1 MKKLKLKLI
10 AITVATIT
18 TATLPS
24 VSVSAAWIQNEGKW
38 NYLSDSGEMKTG
50 WIRDN
55 GAWYYLD
62 NSGEM
67 KTGWVNDSGAWYYL
81 NNSGA
86 MKTGWINDNGAWYFA
101 DTSGTMET
109 GVIQV
114 DGKTYSLDAATGA
127 MQVGDV
133 TISGKVYTFAQSGE
147 AIGKDVIPSKVFN
160 SDGSEMTGTNT
171 SGKDTN
177 ASDASDTSASS
188 QQDSSSSSSHH
199 HSSSSS
205 SKVAKAALTDAITA
219 ANTKYT
225 AAVEGTDVGQYA
237 VGSKAIFKEA
247 IDAAQVVAN
256 NAASIQKNIDS
267 AVTALA
273 TATTTF
279 NNSINKDIN
288 EVVVNKAVLIDVI
301 TAAKIKYT
309 AAVEGTDAGQYAVGS
324 KAIFKTVIDAAQAVV
339 DNVASTQI
347 DIDSAVIALNTAMTT
362 FDNSSNDKESN
373 GGSTTNYLE
382 NYREQYH
389 YSPAKAWAND
399 PNGMVYFN
407 GEYHL
412 FYQYNPD
419 ASVWGP
425 MHWGHAVST
434 DLIHWTELPIALA
447 PDDGGTIYSGSAVID
462 KENTTGFFDGIA
474 GGGLV
479 AIYTQDYMDN
489 GAERQKQSIAY
500 SKDNGRTWIKYEGNP
515 VIAAES
521 DPLNNSA
528 FRDPKVFYNEE
539 AGKWF
544 MVVAGGPLRFF
555 SSDNL
560 KDWHPE
566 GMQNEIQTECPD
578 IYKLEV
584 GNTGTYKWVL
594 SEGGR
599 YYRVGD
605 FKEVYGVWKFVD
617 DNNAHFPMNFGKDSY
632 AAQTYYGTD
641 ENGTPDGRRIMINW
655 MNNWDYCN
663 NVAPITKTFN
673 GSFDLQTELKLV
685 NADAGIRLIQQPIDE
700 YKTLRKSPTTFDNVT
715 ISPDQPNIMSN
726 LSSSQYEIVAEFTPD
741 ANTTEVGFKLRVG
754 KSADQETDVK
764 YNLTTGEIILDRS
777 KSGKS
782 PSADKFLQAYSQKM
796 GKTAD
801 GKIQL
806 HIFVDAASVE
816 VYGNNGEVTGSG
828 QIFPNRS
835 SEGIEVYSVG
845 GNSTATIQYY
855 PLSSIWNNEVTGT
868 NSALVSLSEGDLGKK
883 VGDEFTIYTTTVPT
897 TAIQGVNW
905 QFDQAVLEIVSQ
917 DDEKTAFRTKSVGS
931 TTLTAVSKDTKSSK
945 TININVYDSNP
956 SSIIGSLTNF
966 ATTGDWY
973 VKDDSY
979 IGDSSGDG
987 FAVAEQTYDSQA
999 ASTLEA
1005 NADVSDG
1012 NTAGLVLLSQT
1023 ANPKEGAII
1032 ANVNKNGEYRVFEF
1046 TGLDA
1051 NGNPQVSDLNSG
1063 IVPKTEKN
1071 IYKLRS
1077 EVNGTHL
1084 KYWIND
1090 ELVCDTNQNYFTTGR
1105 FGLNVYGG
1113 ATLFKNVT
1121 LSNNA
1126 PSTMTSVVGSGL
1138 TFNNTPED
1146 LHVSDDSYVVDD
1158 GKNNNGF
1165 AISDQEIDTSQGTC
1179 ILDIDSKILGDWH
1192 NQNPANGDVAGVVL
1206 LAQGNSY
1213 FEDGG
1218 IIANVGKWGHYRL
1231 FGQVPDGTGGMK
1243 EVTFAE
1249 GDVPEAQYNRYHLK
1263 VELNGNHI
1271 IYWINSK
1278 KVCDITQ
1285 DYYTTGKFGLNVWN
1299 GASEFRN
1306 ITLNEDSVLE
1316 VGQTSTTTRAAVDI
1330 TAIATTRAAVDI
1342 TAIATTRA
1350 AVDIP
1355 AIAGVTA
1362 PVTGNTP
1369 VLTIADTTEYTGT
1382 IAWSETPAIFEPN
1395 KVYTA
1400 TITITPKEGYTLIG
1414 VPKNFFTVEEAT
1426 AANDA
1431 DSGLITAVFSEIT
1444 N

>member
-10 AITVATIT
+10 AITVATMT
-18 TATLPS
+18 TASLSS
-24 VSVSAAWIQNEGKW
+24 VSASAAWIQNEGKW

-50 WIRDN
+50 WINDN
-55 GAWYYLD
+55 GTWYYLS
-62 NSGEM
+62 NSGVM
-67 KTGWVNDSGAWYYL
+67 KIGWVNDNGTWYHL

-86 MKTGWINDNGAWYFA
+86 MNTGWINDNGKWYYSNNLGEMKTGWINDNGTWYFSDA
-101 DTSGTMET
+101 SGAMQT
-109 GVIQV
+109 GVVQV
-114 DGKTYSLDAATGA
+114 DGKTYCLDSTTGA
-127 MQVGDV
+127 MQVGNV
-133 TISGKVYTFAQSGE
+133 TIDGKVYTFAESGE
-147 AIGKDVIPSKVFN
+147 AIGDSIPTGKKAFDSAGV
-160 SDGSEMTGTNT
+160 ELAGTNT
-171 SGKDTN
+171 SNKDTTTP
-177 ASDASDTSASS
+177 ASN
-188 QQDSSSSSSHH
+188 QQESSSNSSTNH
-199 HSSSSS
+199 HSSSNNSNKVVVNKAVLTDTI
-205 SKVAKAALTDAITA
+205 KVANA
-219 ANTKYT
+219 KYA

-237 VGSKAIFKEA
+237 VGSKA
-247 IDAAQVVAN
+247 
-256 NAASIQKNIDS
+256 
-267 AVTALA
+267 T
-273 TATTTF
+273 
-279 NNSINKDIN
+279 
-288 EVVVNKAVLIDVI
+288 
-301 TAAKIKYT
+301 
-309 AAVEGTDAGQYAVGS
+309 
-324 KAIFKTVIDAAQAVV
+324 FKTAIDAAQAVV
-339 DNVASTQI
+339 DNVATKQK
-347 DIDSAVIALNTAMTT
+347 DIDLAVTVLTTAITT
-362 FDNSSNDKESN
+362 FDNSCNKDDIN
-373 GGSTTNYLE
+373 TGVTTNYLE
-382 NYREQYH
+382 DYREQYH
-389 YSPAKAWAND
+389 FSVAKAWAND
-399 PNGMVYFN
+399 PNGMVYFD

-412 FYQYNPD
+412 FYQYYPD
-419 ASVWGP
+419 DVVWGP
-425 MHWGHAVST
+425 MHWGHAVSK
-434 DLIHWTELPIALA
+434 DLIHWEELPIALY
-447 PDDGGTIYSGSAVID
+447 PDEGGTIFSGSAVVD
-462 KENTTGFFDGIA
+462 KDNTTGFFDSIE

-521 DPLNNSA
+521 DPLDNSA

-539 AGKWF
+539 TGKWF

-584 GNTGTYKWVL
+584 GDTGKYKWVL

-599 YYRVGD
+599 YYRIGD
-605 FKEVYGVWKFVD
+605 FKEVDGVWKFVP
-617 DNNAHFPMNFGKDSY
+617 DNDEHLPMNFGKDSY
-632 AAQTYYGTD
+632 AAQTYYGTG

-685 NADAGIRLIQQPIDE
+685 NTDAGIRLIQQPIDE

-726 LSSSQYEIVAEFTPD
+726 LSGGQYEIVAEFTPD

-816 VYGNNGEVTGSG
+816 VYGNNGEVTGSA
-828 QIFPNRS
+828 QVFPNRS

-868 NSALVSLSEGDLGKK
+868 DSALVSLSEGNLGKK

-905 QFDQAVLEIVSQ
+905 QFDQAILEIVSQ
-917 DDEKTAFRTKSVGS
+917 DDEKTTFRTKSVGS
-931 TTLTAVSKDTKSSK
+931 TILTAVSKDQKSSK
-945 TININVYDSNP
+945 TINVNVYDSNP
-956 SSIIGSLTNF
+956 GSIIESLTNF

-979 IGDSSGDG
+979 IGNSSGDG
-987 FAVAEQTYDSQA
+987 FAVAEQTYDSEV

-1012 NTAGLVLLSQT
+1012 NTAGLVLFSKT
-1023 ANPKEGAII
+1023 ANPKEGSII
-1032 ANVNKNGEYRVFEF
+1032 ANVNKNGEYRVFSF
-1046 TGLDA
+1046 TGLDE
-1051 NGNPQVSDLNSG
+1051 NGNPTVKDLNSG
-1063 IVPKTEKN
+1063 IVQKTEDN

-1077 EVNGTHL
+1077 EVNGTHI

-1090 ELVCDTNQNYFTTGR
+1090 ELVCDTNQNFTTGR

-1113 ATLFKNVT
+1113 ATSFKNVT
-1121 LSNNA
+1121 LTNNH
-1126 PSTMTSVVGSGL
+1126 PSTVTSILGSGL
-1138 TFNNTPED
+1138 TFDTTPGD
-1146 LHVSDDSYVVDD
+1146 LHVSDDSYVVDG

-1165 AISDQEIDTSQGTC
+1165 AISDQEMDTSQGTC

-1206 LAQGNSY
+1206 FAQGDNY
-1213 FEDGG
+1213 FGNGG

-1231 FGQVPDGTGGMK
+1231 FGQVPDGNGGMK
-1243 EVTFAE
+1243 EVKFAE
-1249 GDVPEAQYNRYHLK
+1249 GDVAEAQYNRYHLK
-1263 VELNGNHI
+1263 IEINGNRI
-1271 IYWINSK
+1271 IYLINGQ

-1316 VGQTSTTTRAAVDI
+1316 VGQTSTTTGAAVN
-1330 TAIATTRAAVDI
+1330 IAL
-1342 TAIATTRA
+1342 
-1350 AVDIP
+1350 
-1355 AIAGVTA
+1355 IAGVTA

-1382 IAWSETPAIFEPN
+1382 IAWSGTPVIFDPN

-1400 TITITPKEGYTLIG
+1400 TITITPKSGYTLTDVI
-1414 VPKNFFTVEEAT
+1414 KDYFTVKGAIAT
-1426 AANDA
+1426 NDA
-1431 DSGLITAVFSEIT
+1431 GSGVITAVFPAT
-1444 N
+1444 T

>member
-10 AITVATIT
+10 AITVATMT
-18 TATLPS
+18 TATFTS
-24 VSVSAAWIQNEGKW
+24 VSASAAWIQNEGNW

-50 WIRDN
+50 WVNDN

-62 NSGEM
+62 NSGTM
-67 KTGWVNDSGAWYYL
+67 KTGWVNDSGTWYYMQPSGEMKTGWVNDNGAWYYL
-81 NNSGA
+81 DNSGTMKTGWVNDSGTWYYMQPSGA
-86 MKTGWINDNGAWYFA
+86 MKTGWISDNDTWYFA
-101 DTSGTMET
+101 DTSGTMQT
-109 GVIQV
+109 GVVKI
-114 DGKTYSLDAATGA
+114 DGKTYYLDETTGA
-127 MQVGDV
+127 MRVGDI
-133 TISGKVYTFAQSGE
+133 TINGTTHTFAQSGE
-147 AIGKDVIPSKVFN
+147 AIGSDLVPTKTFN
-160 SDGSEMTGTNT
+160 SNGVKVAETSTQGNSDKTSDNNKSNTTTTSEQSNSTSTT
-171 SGKDTN
+171 SSGK
-177 ASDASDTSASS
+177 S
-188 QQDSSSSSSHH
+188 H

-205 SKVAKAALTDAITA
+205 GSSTQVNKEALINAITIA
-219 ANTKYT
+219 KTKYE
-225 AAVEGTDVGQYA
+225 AAVEGTDVGQYS
-237 VGSKAIFKEA
+237 VGSKAIFKAA
-247 IDAAQVVAN
+247 IDAAQAVSDN
-256 NAASIQKNIDS
+256 SGSTQKDIDS
-267 AVTALA
+267 ALMALA
-273 TATTTF
+273 SATTIF
-279 NNSINKDIN
+279 NNSINKD
-288 EVVVNKAVLIDVI
+288 
-301 TAAKIKYT
+301 
-309 AAVEGTDAGQYAVGS
+309 
-324 KAIFKTVIDAAQAVV
+324 V
-339 DNVASTQI
+339 DSST
-347 DIDSAVIALNTAMTT
+347 S
-362 FDNSSNDKESN
+362 
-373 GGSTTNYLE
+373 TNYLE

-425 MHWGHAVST
+425 MHWGHAVSK

-462 KENTTGFFDGIA
+462 KDNTTGFFDGIE

-515 VIAAES
+515 VIASDA

-539 AGKWF
+539 DRKWF

-566 GMQNEIQTECPD
+566 GMQDEIQTECPD

-584 GNTGTYKWVL
+584 GDTGTYKWVL

-605 FKEVYGVWKFVD
+605 FKEVDGVWKFVT
-617 DNNAHFPMNFGKDSY
+617 DNDEHLPMNFAKDSY
-632 AAQTYYGTD
+632 AAQTYYGMN

-685 NADAGIRLIQQPIDE
+685 NTDEGIRLIQQPIDE

-715 ISPDQPNIMSN
+715 ISPDQPNVMSN
-726 LSSSQYEIVAEFTPD
+726 LSGSQYEIVAEFAPD
-741 ANTTEVGFKLRVG
+741 ENTTEVGFKLRVG
-754 KSADQETDVK
+754 KSADQETIVK
-764 YNLTTGEIILDRS
+764 YNTATGELVLDRS

-796 GKTAD
+796 SKTSD

-816 VYGNNGEVTGSG
+816 VYGNNGEVTGSA

-835 SEGIEVYSVG
+835 SDGIEVYSVG

-855 PLSSIWNNEVTGT
+855 PLSSIWNNEVAGKD
-868 NSALVSLSEGDLGKK
+868 SALVSLSEGDLSKK
-883 VGDEFTIYTTTVPT
+883 VGDEFTIYTATVPE
-897 TAIQGVNW
+897 TAEQGVTWEFNH
-905 QFDQAVLEIVSQ
+905 DVLEIVSQ
-917 DDEKTAFRTKSVGS
+917 DDEKTTFRTKSVGS
-931 TTLTAVSKDTKSSK
+931 TTLTAVSKDQKSRK

-956 SSIIGSLTNF
+956 SSIIASLTNF
-966 ATTGDWY
+966 ATAGDWY
-973 VKDDSY
+973 VKEDSY
-979 IGDSSGDG
+979 IGNSSGDG
-987 FAVAEQTYDSQA
+987 FAVAEQTYNSEV
-999 ASTLEA
+999 ASTLEV

-1023 ANPKEGAII
+1023 ANPKEGSII
-1032 ANVNKNGEYRVFEF
+1032 ANVNKNGEYRVFVF
-1046 TGLDA
+1046 TGIDG
-1051 NGNPQVSDLNSG
+1051 NGNAVVSDLNSG
-1063 IVPKTEKN
+1063 IVPKTEDN
-1071 IYKLRS
+1071 IYKLRA
-1077 EVNGTHL
+1077 EINGTHI

-1090 ELVCDTNQNYFTTGR
+1090 ELVCDTNQNYFNTGR

-1113 ATLFKNVT
+1113 GTSFKNVT
-1121 LSNNA
+1121 LNNA
-1126 PSTMTSVVGSGL
+1126 TPSTETSVSGSGL
-1138 TFNNTPED
+1138 TFDNTPED
-1146 LHVSDDSYVVDD
+1146 LHVSDDSYVVDG

-1165 AISDQEIDTSQGTC
+1165 AISDQNIDTSQGTY

-1206 LAQGNSY
+1206 LAQGDNY
-1213 FEDGG
+1213 FGDGG

-1263 VELNGNHI
+1263 VEINGDHI

-1306 ITLNEDSVLE
+1306 IVLNSNSIGSEIAKTE
-1316 VGQTSTTTRAAVDI
+1316 TTTGAAVTVDE
-1330 TAIATTRAAVDI
+1330 TAGIEKTEIAMTGDKTTSAKTV
-1342 TAIATTRA
+1342 ATDVAGTDTSGDKTTGA
-1350 AVDIP
+1350 DATES
-1355 AIAGVTA
+1355 GVT
-1362 PVTGNTP
+1362 
-1369 VLTIADTTEYTGT
+1369 
-1382 IAWSETPAIFEPN
+1382 ETAE
-1395 KVYTA
+1395 KVNEN
-1400 TITITPKEGYTLIG
+1400 I
-1414 VPKNFFTVEEAT
+1414 KN
-1426 AANDA
+1426 
-1431 DSGLITAVFSEIT
+1431 
-1444 N
+1444 

>member
-10 AITVATIT
+10 AITVATMT
-18 TATLPS
+18 TATFTS
-24 VSVSAAWIQNEGKW
+24 VSASAAWIQNEGNW

-50 WIRDN
+50 WVNDN

-62 NSGEM
+62 NSGTM
-67 KTGWVNDSGAWYYL
+67 KTGWVNDSGTWYYMQPSGEMKTGWVNDNGARYYL
-81 NNSGA
+81 DNSGTMKTGWINDSGTWYYMQPSGA
-86 MKTGWINDNGAWYFA
+86 MKTGWISDNGTWYFA
-101 DTSGTMET
+101 DTSGTMQT
-109 GVIQV
+109 GVVKI
-114 DGKTYSLDAATGA
+114 DGKTYYLDETTGA
-127 MQVGDV
+127 MKVGDI
-133 TISGKVYTFAQSGE
+133 TINGTTYTFAQSGE
-147 AIGKDVIPSKVFN
+147 AMGSDLVPTKTFN
-160 SDGSEMTGTNT
+160 SNGVKVAETSTQGNSDKTSDNNKSNTTTTSEQSNSTS
-171 SGKDTN
+171 SGK
-177 ASDASDTSASS
+177 S
-188 QQDSSSSSSHH
+188 H

-205 SKVAKAALTDAITA
+205 GSSTQVNKEALINAITIA
-219 ANTKYT
+219 KTKYE
-225 AAVEGTDVGQYA
+225 AAVEGTDVGQYS
-237 VGSKAIFKEA
+237 VGSKAIFKAA
-247 IDAAQVVAN
+247 IDAAQAVSDN
-256 NAASIQKNIDS
+256 SGSTQKYIDS
-267 AVTALA
+267 ALMALA
-273 TATTTF
+273 SATTIF
-279 NNSINKDIN
+279 NNSINKD
-288 EVVVNKAVLIDVI
+288 
-301 TAAKIKYT
+301 
-309 AAVEGTDAGQYAVGS
+309 
-324 KAIFKTVIDAAQAVV
+324 V
-339 DNVASTQI
+339 DSST
-347 DIDSAVIALNTAMTT
+347 S
-362 FDNSSNDKESN
+362 
-373 GGSTTNYLE
+373 TNYLE

-425 MHWGHAVST
+425 MHWGHAVSK

-462 KENTTGFFDGIA
+462 KDNTTGFFDGIE

-515 VIAAES
+515 VIASDA

-539 AGKWF
+539 ARKWF

-566 GMQNEIQTECPD
+566 GMQDEIQTECPD

-584 GNTGTYKWVL
+584 GDTGTYKWVL

-605 FKEVYGVWKFVD
+605 FKEVDGVWKFVT
-617 DNNAHFPMNFGKDSY
+617 DNDEHLPMNFAKDSY
-632 AAQTYYGTD
+632 AAQTYYGTN

-685 NADAGIRLIQQPIDE
+685 NTDEGIRLIQQPIDE

-715 ISPDQPNIMSN
+715 ISPDQPNVMSN
-726 LSSSQYEIVAEFTPD
+726 LSGSQYEIVAEFTPD
-741 ANTTEVGFKLRVG
+741 ASTTEVGFKLRVG
-754 KSADQETDVK
+754 KSADQETIVK
-764 YNLTTGEIILDRS
+764 YNTQTEEVTLDRS

-796 GKTAD
+796 GKTSD

-816 VYGNNGEVTGSG
+816 VYGNNGEVTGSA

-835 SEGIEVYSVG
+835 SDGIEVYSVG
-845 GNSTATIQYY
+845 GSSTATIQYY
-855 PLSSIWNNEVTGT
+855 PLSSIWNNEVAGKD
-868 NSALVSLSEGDLGKK
+868 SALVSLSEGDLGKK
-883 VGDEFTIYTTTVPT
+883 AGDEFTIYTATVPE
-897 TAIQGVNW
+897 TAEQGVTWEFNH
-905 QFDQAVLEIVSQ
+905 DVLEIVSQ
-917 DDEKTAFRTKSVGS
+917 DDEKTTFRTKSVGS
-931 TTLTAVSKDTKSSK
+931 TTLTAVSKDQKSRK

-956 SSIIGSLTNF
+956 SSIIASLTNF

-973 VKDDSY
+973 VKDSSY

-987 FAVAEQTYDSQA
+987 FAVAEQNYDSQA

-1032 ANVNKNGEYRVFEF
+1032 ANVNKNGEYRVFVF
-1046 TGLDA
+1046 TGIDG
-1051 NGNPQVSDLNSG
+1051 NGNAAVSDLNSG
-1063 IVPKTEKN
+1063 IVPKTEDN
-1071 IYKLRS
+1071 IYKLRA
-1077 EVNGTHL
+1077 EINGTHI

-1090 ELVCDTNQNYFTTGR
+1090 ELVCDTNQNYFNTGR

-1113 ATLFKNVT
+1113 GTSFKNVT
-1121 LSNNA
+1121 LNNA
-1126 PSTMTSVVGSGL
+1126 TPSTETSISGSGL
-1138 TFNNTPED
+1138 TFDNTPED
-1146 LHVSDDSYVVDD
+1146 VHVSDDSYVVDG

-1165 AISDQEIDTSQGTC
+1165 AISDQEIDTSQKTY
-1179 ILDIDSKILGDWH
+1179 ILDVDSKMLGDWH

-1206 LAQGNSY
+1206 FAQGDNY
-1213 FEDGG
+1213 FGDGG

-1263 VELNGNHI
+1263 VELNGDHI

-1306 ITLNEDSVLE
+1306 IVLNSNSIGSEIAKTE
-1316 VGQTSTTTRAAVDI
+1316 TTTGAAVTVDE
-1330 TAIATTRAAVDI
+1330 TAGIEKTEIAMTGDKTTSAEIVAKDVAGTDTSGDKTTGADATESSVTE
-1342 TAIATTRA
+1342 TA
-1350 AVDIP
+1350 
-1355 AIAGVTA
+1355 
-1362 PVTGNTP
+1362 
-1369 VLTIADTTEYTGT
+1369 E
-1382 IAWSETPAIFEPN
+1382 
-1395 KVYTA
+1395 KVNEN
-1400 TITITPKEGYTLIG
+1400 IK
-1414 VPKNFFTVEEAT
+1414 K
-1426 AANDA
+1426 
-1431 DSGLITAVFSEIT
+1431 
-1444 N
+1444 